1 MIRKTLP
8 PELQDYYNDIELD
21 GYPKGELL
29 KTINC
34 LLFKIML
41 YRLPDMYQ
49 VNGKNS
55 PIYIYYFS
63 TGKRRPTVNC
73 TDILGG
79 VMKYNEETKKA
90 TTNYPIAF
98 INAIACV
105 LFKRWNAFTV
115 CTDNKGMFNDGDTV
129 ENFQLSLK
137 NVAYNNIE
145 AVKFIQTLPTTDN
158 DNIYAIGVSL
168 GALTMSAMLGIE
180 DVYTKAVIILG
191 GCPLDELIA
200 TSDEGMVRGFFEKM
214 VQLYGGVEQAK
225 AKLKEAI
232 TTTNEVFKYIPHGS
246 TIVMAMSNGDTSVPS
261 EYQKKLIYLIAPAEI
276 VILKYRTWIG
286 KIFKALKNG
295 HYQTLLY
302 YPYLVYR
309 SIKFL
314 SEKKGEETDE

>member
-1 MIRKTLP
+1 MIRQTLP
-8 PELQDYYNDIELD
+8 ENLKEYYNDIELE

-34 LLFKIML
+34 LLFKIYL

-49 VNGKNS
+49 VNDKNF

-63 TGKRRPTVNC
+63 TGKHRPTVNC

-79 VMKYNEETKKA
+79 IMKYNEETKKV

-98 INAIACV
+98 INAIACI

-115 CTDNKGMFNDGDTV
+115 CTDNKGMFNDGNTA

-180 DVYTKAVIILG
+180 DAYKKAVIILG
-191 GCPLDELIA
+191 GYPIDELIT
-200 TSDEGMVRGFFEKM
+200 TSDEGMVRGFFERM

-225 AKLKEAI
+225 NKIKESI
-232 TTTNEVFKYIPHGS
+232 MTTNEVFKYIPQGS
-246 TIVMAMSNGDTSVPS
+246 TIVMAMPNNDTSVPS
-261 EYQKKLIYLIAPAEI
+261 KYQKKLIYLIAPAEI
-276 VILKYRTWIG
+276 VILKYRKWIG
-286 KIFKALKNG
+286 KIIKALENG

-302 YPYLVYR
+302 YPYLIYR
-309 SIKFL
+309 SLKFL
-314 SEKKGEETDE
+314 SKED

>member
-1 MIRKTLP
+1 MIRENLP
-8 PELQDYYNDIELD
+8 DNLKDYYDDIELE

-34 LLFKIML
+34 LFFKIML

-49 VNGKNS
+49 VNGKDS

-63 TGKRRPTVNC
+63 TGKTRPTVNC

-79 VMKYNEETKKA
+79 VMKYNEETHKA

-115 CTDNKGMFNDGDTV
+115 CTDNKGMFNDGDTA
-129 ENFQLSLK
+129 ENFQLALK

-168 GALTMSAMLGIE
+168 GALTMCAMLGIE
-180 DVYTKAVIILG
+180 DAYKKAVIILG
-191 GCPLDELIA
+191 GYPLDELIA
-200 TSDEGMVRGFFEKM
+200 TSDEGMVRGFFERM
-214 VQLYGGVEQAK
+214 VQLYHDVEQAK
-225 AKLKEAI
+225 LKLKESI
-232 TTTNEVFKYIPHGS
+232 TPSNEVFKYIPPK
-246 TIVMAMSNGDTSVPS
+246 TTLVIAMPTDDTSVPS
-261 EYQKKLIYLIAPAEI
+261 IYQKQLIYLINPAELVLMRYI
-276 VILKYRTWIG
+276 KWIG
-286 KIFKALKNG
+286 KIFKIFTNG
-295 HYQTLLY
+295 HYQALVY

-309 SIKFL
+309 SIKYL
-314 SEKKGEETDE
+314 SKKGD